1 MTRLKTGLKPSQ
13 PITLYVFGP
22 GFDLPDVSPYCMKTE
37 IQLQMAGLPY
47 QKDFAGFPKAPK
59 GKLPYIKD
67 GNTVVADSTFIR
79 QHIEWSYGVDFDA
92 GYDLQQRAFAWS
104 VERMLED
111 HLGWVAT
118 KYRWL
123 DPVNFAKGPA
133 HFFDGAPEAIRE
145 KLRTDTIAE
154 VKQRMIGHGIGRHSE
169 EDALFLGTRSL
180 YSFSQLLGDKP
191 YLLGE
196 RPCGVDATACGM
208 LASIMTPF
216 FDTDLRKAAES
227 CSNLRPYV
235 DRMLAHFYPDFG
247 ALKAA

>member
-1 MTRLKTGLKPSQ
+1 MNRPTLGLKPTQ
-13 PITLYVFGP
+13 PIILYTFGA
-22 GFDLPDVSPYCMKTE
+22 GFDLPELSPYCMKTE

-47 QKDFAGFPKAPK
+47 QKDLTGYPKAPK

-67 GNTVVADSTFIR
+67 GDAVIADSTFIR

-92 GYDLQQRAFAWS
+92 GYDLKDRAFAWA

-111 HLGWVAT
+111 HLGWAAT

-133 HFFDGAPEAIRE
+133 HFFDDAPEAIRE
-145 KLRTDTIAE
+145 KLRADTVAE
-154 VKQRMIGHGIGRHSE
+154 VRERLHSHGLGRHSE

-191 YLLGE
+191 YLLGDT
-196 RPCGVDATACGM
+196 PCGVDATACGM
-208 LASIMTPF
+208 LATVMTPF
-216 FDTDLRKAAES
+216 FETELRKAAES
-227 CSNLRPYV
+227 CSNLKPYV
-235 DRMLAHFYPDFG
+235 DRMMARFYPAF
-247 ALKAA
+247 ATAKAA